1 MGQHIA
7 KVSFTQ
13 IHHIIPIL
21 KSMGDLLLMTDD
33 TEEPDEAP
41 DDQLFQYPFRLDG
54 IVIILQGKGGAK
66 IKINLK
72 EYIVKE
78 NNLLICLPGDILQSS
93 EALSLVRPRILLIS
107 PDLLQ
112 EMQLNATSFAS
123 VSFSVKDNP
132 IISLKDEEF
141 QELVSFYGAIR
152 KSLDSKELFH
162 KEILFKLISVYLYK
176 IASIHATRQVTEQKS
191 TANKPK
197 REQIIFN
204 QFISF
209 VSEYHC
215 KERQVDFY
223 AEKLF
228 LSPKYLSAII
238 RNNSERTAKEWID
251 DYVILEIK
259 SLLKYSTMTIQEI
272 TNYLNFPNQSFL
284 GKFFKQHT
292 GMAPSKYR

>member
-1 MGQHIA
+1 MEQQIA

-13 IHHIIPIL
+13 IHRIIPIL
-21 KSMGDLLLMTDD
+21 KSLEDVLLMTDD
-33 TEEPDEAP
+33 TEDPDEKP
-41 DDQLFQYPFRLDG
+41 DNQLFKYPFRLDG
-54 IVIILQGKGGAK
+54 VVIILQEKGVAK
-66 IKINLK
+66 ININLK

-78 NNLLICLPGDILQSS
+78 NNLLICLPGDILQSPES
-93 EALSLVRPRILLIS
+93 LSLVCPRILLLS
-107 PDLLQ
+107 PALLQ
-112 EMQLNATSFAS
+112 EMQLNINSFAPI
-123 VSFSVKDNP
+123 SFSLKETP
-132 IISLKDEEF
+132 IINLLDEEL
-141 QELVSFYGAIR
+141 QELTFFYGAIR
-152 KSLDSKELFH
+152 KSLDSKEFFQ

-176 IASIHATRQVTEQKS
+176 IASIHATRQALEQKT

-204 QFISF
+204 QFISL

-215 KERQVDFY
+215 KERQVGFY

-259 SLLKYSTMTIQEI
+259 SLLKYSTMSIQEI

-292 GMAPSKYR
+292 GMAPSKYQ